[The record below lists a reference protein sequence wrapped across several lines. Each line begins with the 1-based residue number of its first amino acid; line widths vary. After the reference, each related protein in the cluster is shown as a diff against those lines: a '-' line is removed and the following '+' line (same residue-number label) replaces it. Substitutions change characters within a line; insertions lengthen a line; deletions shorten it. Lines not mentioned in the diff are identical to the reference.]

1 MTLGQIWNSALIR
14 KVAMRT
20 TKPVALIYDY
30 FYTLSFFWQN
40 EIFKFSTI
48 AHNYKW
54 DILGSFRTAC
64 PYGKVIGN
72 AASSESFKIINW
84 IVFILFA
91 GCSSALQ
98 TETYRG
104 NEEITA
110 SKYRLSRAL
119 TTGRGKHTGGRTRT
133 RQRSE
138 RFGRND
144 EKTRKATDE
153 GERSQWRVSF
163 LAKKWSATKSFEHTT
178 TDQISKKSVSLKN
191 CRSEIVFQKW
201 V

>member
-30 FYTLSFFWQN
+30 YYTLSFFWKN
-40 EIFKFSTI
+40 EIQTFQPLLTI
-48 AHNYKW
+48 ITNVTFLVAFEQR
-54 DILGSFRTAC
+54 G
-64 PYGKVIGN
+64 PMGKSLEMQLHPKV
-72 AASSESFKIINW
+72 SKIINW

-98 TETYRG
+98 TKTYRG

-178 TDQISKKSVSLKN
+178 TDQISKKKKKCQFKKLS
-191 CRSEIVFQKW
+191 
-201 V
+201 